1 MTPSVEDL
9 GNLAAS
15 IQTLGADIVKI
26 TTTANDISD
35 VSRMFQLI
43 VHSQVSMKQL
53 WPFFVL
59 LIKFQNFLCCTPRF
73 IGVIKLSIDTPSLNI
88 DVAPCQ

>member
-1 MTPSVEDL
+1 MLGKKPENLKLIISSHNYEMTPSVEEL

-43 VHSQVSMKQL
+43 VHSQVSMRQL
-53 WPFFVL
+53 
-59 LIKFQNFLCCTPRF
+59 
-73 IGVIKLSIDTPSLNI
+73 
-88 DVAPCQ
+88 

>member
-1 MTPSVEDL
+1 MTPSVEEL

-35 VSRMFQLI
+35 VSRMCQLI

-53 WPFFVL
+53 
-59 LIKFQNFLCCTPRF
+59 
-73 IGVIKLSIDTPSLNI
+73 
-88 DVAPCQ
+88 